1 MVGIRV
7 VIASI
12 FASWL
17 TACGSKG
24 PPVTTPEPEHKIE
37 QKKPEPPPETEEDRA
52 QRRHTVALTL
62 VPESSSCLPLA
73 LKEPSAPRLDLAAVG
88 IDAVVCAVD
97 TDPSRLLGPVGC
109 WKVDLKSG
117 ALAYYPP
124 APLPNRGFDALFDDN
139 CVRGYC
145 LPKTATVPANKI
157 AHLVWNLDGKQVA
170 VLAGDDVHIFDAAA
184 KTHLSTFSVRGDK
197 GITNEPF
204 AIHWVGD
211 TLLVEGSEGP
221 FSGVWVYKLDGT
233 PVGPIEPIG
242 SKDGKPIST
251 FGGSLSILD
260 DKRVALA
267 EQGFSALTVYEVGT
281 SRRTRQVR
289 KVPKAPCKPDEVDA
303 YWKNSEVASPK
314 CKDALIKNFSSLI
327 GAEAVAGKT
336 SLLVMMRGSRLGDLA
351 VLDMQTLAEKKAI
364 KLPWC
369 SAPGN

>member
-12 FASWL
+12 SLGCLA
-17 TACGSKG
+17 ACGSKG
-24 PPVTTPEPEHKIE
+24 PPVVAPDPEPKTMP
-37 QKKPEPPPETEEDRA
+37 KKPDPPPETEEDRA

-62 VPESSSCLPLA
+62 VPENSSCLPLS
-73 LKEPSAPRLDLAAVG
+73 LKDSSAPRLDLAAVG

-97 TDPSRLLGPVGC
+97 TDPARLLGPVGC

-117 ALAYYPP
+117 ALTYYPP
-124 APLPNRGFDALFDDN
+124 APLPSRGFDALFDDN

-145 LPKTATVPANKI
+145 LPRTATVPANKT
-157 AHLVWNLDGKQVA
+157 AHLVWNLDSTKVA

-184 KTHLSTFSVRGDK
+184 RSHLSTFSVRGDK
-197 GITNEPF
+197 GVTNEPT

-211 TLLVEGSEGP
+211 TLLVEGTEGP
-221 FSGVWVYKLDGT
+221 FAGVWVYKLDGT

-251 FGGSLSILD
+251 FGGSFSILD

-289 KVPKAPCKPDEVDA
+289 KIPKVPCKPDELDA
-303 YWKNSEVASPK
+303 YWKNTEVTSQK

-336 SLLVMMRGSRLGDLA
+336 SLLVMMRGSRLGELA

-369 SAPGN
+369 SAPAN